1 MDKVNFRQ
9 LICLTFLIAIAMKM
23 FMLPVLMMRVSGR
36 DSFIS
41 LIIMLA
47 IDFVF
52 LFVVCVVL
60 HLSEDKNIFE
70 LLSSAFGSVAA
81 KIILITVGL
90 FYFIK
95 LFMILIDVRVFF
107 STSVFSSTMSP
118 VHLIPLVLL
127 MAYFAF
133 KPLCTAG
140 RISEIITPIVVVSML
155 LLCCMTLPEVDF
167 SYLFPLGQEGVEK
180 IAMSCYSFA
189 LWFGDFSILLAFTG
203 KTAKTGKK
211 AYFALIPALVGF
223 VFLVVFST
231 TLFASYGDMTE
242 VLTYGH
248 NISNMTQYG
257 AGSFKFGSI
266 NTVIYTMWLSAVLLS
281 AGLMTT
287 FMSHTMTYVFG
298 YKCGK
303 LLTLAGLTGIFVL
316 SLIFAELNRV
326 IEVMTACFWLPSI
339 IVQYSLPMI
348 AVAAIAVNKFKEN
361 KAYDKTEQK
370 A

>member
-1 MDKVNFRQ
+1 M
-9 LICLTFLIAIAMKM
+9 CLTFLVAIAMKM

-41 LIIMLA
+41 LIIMLS

-52 LFVVCVVL
+52 LFIVCLTL
-60 HLSEDKNIFE
+60 HLSGEKNIFE
-70 LLSSAFGSVAA
+70 LLSSAFGVIAA
-81 KIILITVGL
+81 KIILIAVGL
-90 FYFIK
+90 FYGIK

-133 KPLCTAG
+133 KPLCASG
-140 RISEIITPIVVVSML
+140 RLSEIIMPIVAVSMI

-167 SYLFPLGQEGVEK
+167 SYLFPLGAEGGER
-180 IAMSCYSFA
+180 IMTSCYSFT
-189 LWFGDFSILLAFTG
+189 LWFGDFSILLVLTG
-203 KTAKTGKK
+203 KTVNTGKK
-211 AYFALIPALVGF
+211 VYFALIPAIIGF

-257 AGSFKFGSI
+257 AGSFKFGRI
-266 NTVIYTMWLSAVLLS
+266 NMVIYTMWLSAVLLS

-287 FMSHTMTYVFG
+287 FMSHAVDYTFG
-298 YKCGK
+298 RKAGK
-303 LLTLAGLTGIFVL
+303 LLTAVCLAVIFFC
-316 SLIFAELNRV
+316 SLVFNELNRV
-326 IEVMTACFWLPSI
+326 IELMTAYFWLPSI
-339 IVQYSLPMI
+339 IVQYALPLVT
-348 AVAAIAVNKFKEN
+348 VAAVIVNKFKE
-361 KAYDKTEQK
+361 KRTYDKARQK